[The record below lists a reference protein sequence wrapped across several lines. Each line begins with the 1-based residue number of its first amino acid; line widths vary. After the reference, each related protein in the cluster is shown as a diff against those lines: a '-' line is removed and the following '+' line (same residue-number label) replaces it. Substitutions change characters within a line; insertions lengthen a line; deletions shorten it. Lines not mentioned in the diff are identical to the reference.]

1 MIRLL
6 TLILGRLPIGYFQ
19 LTHSRG
25 RFMAAL
31 AGVAFAN
38 VLVFVQL
45 GIQGSM
51 STTSVKPYSFFG
63 ADVIIAP
70 SDART
75 FSDGGNVARQRMLQA
90 LAVPGVAD
98 AMALYIGIVD
108 WSAADGQSSS
118 LEVYGID
125 PGKGHFL
132 EAEFKGM
139 SDSLTLADSAIVDHA
154 ARGLILSEE
163 DIARMPGQ
171 RFEFKGRELT
181 VVDTVS
187 VGGGFTSD
195 GAMLVSDQTFFHLF
209 PNRASSAPDRI
220 FLKTESSSAPETV
233 AARVTEAIST
243 DTVKVNTKTAAI
255 QADLD
260 YQTSERPTGIIFGF
274 GVLMGVLVG
283 VVIVYQV
290 LSTDVSNHLKEYATF
305 KAIGYP
311 HKFFLG
317 IVLEQAVILA
327 VAGFIPGVIISTGM
341 YVFLSQVTGLPVS
354 MDAGR
359 AMFVLLGTL
368 TACFLSGALATR
380 KLAAAEPADLF

>member
-6 TLILGRLPIGYFQ
+6 TLVLGRLPIGYFQ
-19 LTHSRG
+19 LTHNRG

-51 STTSVKPYSFFG
+51 RTTSVKPYSFFG
-63 ADVIIAP
+63 ADIIVAP

-75 FSDGGNVARQRMLQA
+75 FSDGGNVARQRLLQA
-90 LAVPGVAD
+90 LTVPGVAD
-98 AMALYIGIVD
+98 AMALNIGIVE
-108 WSAADGQSSS
+108 WNAADGQSSS

-132 EAEFKGM
+132 EAEFKGLAEG
-139 SDSLTLADSAIVDHA
+139 LTLADSAIVDRA
-154 ARGLILSEE
+154 ARGLSLSEE
-163 DIARMPGQ
+163 DVDRMPGQ

-181 VVDTVS
+181 VIDTVS

-195 GAMLVSDQTFFHLF
+195 GVMLVSDQTFFHLF

-220 FLKTESSSAPETV
+220 FLKIDGSFALESV
-233 AARVTEAIST
+233 AAKVTETISN

-305 KAIGYP
+305 KAIGYQ

-327 VAGFIPGVIISTGM
+327 VAGFIPGVIVSTGM
-341 YVFLSQVTGLPVS
+341 YIFLSQVTGLPVF

-359 AMFVLLGTL
+359 AMLVFFGTL
-368 TACFLSGALATR
+368 SACFISGALATR